1 MNRDTYLKMTRPFRE
16 NAKLARSLHII
27 NKIITYAIFFHYAA
41 LLVFYVYKM
50 DIRLERAIIVP
61 LDCFIIVTAFRYMI
75 GRKRPYEKFDV
86 PPIIPQDT
94 KGKSF
99 PSRHVFSIFIIGMT
113 YFQLD
118 SNTGIMIFIM
128 GLILAALRVFGGV
141 HYIRDVVAGAI
152 TGIVFG
158 AIGFYIIHWE
168 TIFGGL

>member
-1 MNRDTYLKMTRPFRE
+1 MKKDTYLKMTRPFRE

-27 NKIITYAIFFHYAA
+27 NKTITYAIFFHYAA

-86 PPIIPQDT
+86 PPVIPKDT

-99 PSRHVFSIFIIGMT
+99 PSRHVFSAF
-113 YFQLD
+113 
-118 SNTGIMIFIM
+118 MIAM
-128 GLILAALRVFGGV
+128 MM
-141 HYIRDVVAGAI
+141 
-152 TGIVFG
+152 
-158 AIGFYIIHWE
+158 E
-168 TIFGGL
+168 

>member
-1 MNRDTYLKMTRPFRE
+1 MNKDTYLKMTRPFRE
-16 NAKLARSLHII
+16 NAKLSRSLHII

-86 PPIIPQDT
+86 PPVIPKDT

-99 PSRHVFSIFIIGMT
+99 PSRHVFSAFMIAMTFLCQSPFTWVGVVVMVFSVGM
-113 YFQLD
+113 
-118 SNTGIMIFIM
+118 
-128 GLILAALRVFGGV
+128 AVVRVISGV
-141 HYIRDVVAGAI
+141 HYISDVVAGAMCGI
-152 TGIVFG
+152 IAGIVG
-158 AIGFYIIHWE
+158 YII
-168 TIFGGL
+168 F